1 MAADKA
7 RLHNYTER
15 SESSFRPSALTGFPV
30 SSKRPHGGVAQ
41 LVERFG
47 RIEEA
52 RGSIPLT
59 STQKRKISRGPDGSR
74 AMTFLMAI
82 ALVLGA
88 CGVSSENKAYSG
100 LELDK
105 PRPMPDPIL
114 IDTQGQRFAMRS
126 DTQGSVRLVYF
137 GFTSCPDIC
146 PVHLEQLSNVL
157 ARPGMPPNV
166 KVLFVTVDPET
177 DTPAVIRN
185 FLNHFSVDF
194 IGLTGTKEQLV
205 DVQRQF
211 SALVALT
218 PNDEEGTPN
227 DLGHDGRVFA
237 FAPDGLGRTQ
247 YPHPTRQTT
256 WTRDLPKLAALR

>member
-1 MAADKA
+1 MKSPSQ
-7 RLHNYTER
+7 RPTL
-15 SESSFRPSALTGFPV
+15 SSFAV

-59 STQKRKISRGPDGSR
+59 STPKRKIAQRPSRFG
-74 AMTFLMAI
+74 AATFLMAI
-82 ALVLGA
+82 SLILSA
-88 CGVSSENKAYSG
+88 CGGPSEDKAYSG

-105 PRPMPDPIL
+105 PRLMPDPIL

-157 ARPGMPPNV
+157 ARPGMPPNI

-177 DTPAVIRN
+177 DTPAVIRD
-185 FLNHFSVDF
+185 FLNQFSVDF
-194 IGLTGTKEQLV
+194 IGLTGSEEQIV
-205 DVQRQF
+205 EVQRQF
-211 SALVALT
+211 SALVALA
-218 PNDEEGTPN
+218 PSDEEQTPK

>member
-1 MAADKA
+1 MAADEA
-7 RLHNYTER
+7 LLHNFSER
-15 SESSFRPSALTGFPV
+15 SESLSRPAALTDFPV

-59 STQKRKISRGPDGSR
+59 STPKRKIAQRPSRFG
-74 AMTFLMAI
+74 AATFLMAI
-82 ALVLGA
+82 SLILSA
-88 CGVSSENKAYSG
+88 CGGPSEDKAYSG

-105 PRPMPDPIL
+105 PRLMPDPIL

-157 ARPGMPPNV
+157 ARPGMPPNI

-177 DTPAVIRN
+177 DTPAVIRD
-185 FLNHFSVDF
+185 FLNQFSVDF
-194 IGLTGTKEQLV
+194 IGLTGSEEQIV
-205 DVQRQF
+205 EVQRQF
-211 SALVALT
+211 SALVALA
-218 PNDEEGTPN
+218 PSDEEQTPK

>member
-59 STQKRKISRGPDGSR
+59 STPKRKIAQRPSRFG
-74 AMTFLMAI
+74 AATFLMAI
-82 ALVLGA
+82 SLILSA
-88 CGVSSENKAYSG
+88 CGGSSEDKAYSG

-105 PRPMPDPIL
+105 PRLMPDPIL
-114 IDTQGQRFAMRS
+114 IDTQGQRFAMLS
-126 DTQGSVRLVYF
+126 DTQCSVRLVYF

-157 ARPGMPPNV
+157 ARPGMPPNI

-177 DTPAVIRN
+177 DTPAVIRD
-185 FLNHFSVDF
+185 FLNQFSVDF
-194 IGLTGTKEQLV
+194 IGLTGSEEQIV
-205 DVQRQF
+205 EVQRQF
-211 SALVALT
+211 SALVALA
-218 PNDEEGTPN
+218 PSDEEQTPK

>member
-1 MAADKA
+1 MATDKA
-7 RLHNYTER
+7 LHGNSAEQ
-15 SESSFRPSALTGFPV
+15 SESKYQSSSSNGFHV
-30 SSKRPHGGVAQ
+30 SSKRPYGGVAQ

-59 STQKRKISRGPDGSR
+59 STSGRKVVHFPSLYRV
-74 AMTFLMAI
+74 AAALI
-82 ALVLGA
+82 A
-88 CGVSSENKAYSG
+88 VSLTLASCAASSLEKPYSG
-100 LELDK
+100 LQLDE
-105 PRPMPDPIL
+105 PLPMPDPVL
-114 IDTQGQRFAMRS
+114 VDTAGQRFAMRS
-126 DTQGSVRLVYF
+126 DTQGNVRLVYF

-146 PVHLEQLSNVL
+146 PVHLEQLSDVL

-177 DTPAVIRN
+177 DTPNVIRT
-185 FLNHFSVDF
+185 FLDQFSVDF
-194 IGLTGTKEQLV
+194 IGLTGTKERLV
-205 DVQRQF
+205 EVQRQF
-211 SALVALT
+211 SALVASPST
-218 PNDEEGTPN
+218 DDEGVTN

-256 WTRDLPKLAALR
+256 WTRDLPILAALR

>member
-1 MAADKA
+1 MALDEAPPNSSSN
-7 RLHNYTER
+7 RF
-15 SESSFRPSALTGFPV
+15 ESPSQSSASTRFAV
-30 SSKRPHGGVAQ
+30 SSKRPYGGVAQ

-59 STQKRKISRGPDGSR
+59 STPKRKFAQRPSRFR
-74 AMTFLMAI
+74 AATFLIAI
-82 ALVLGA
+82 SLILSA
-88 CGVSSENKAYSG
+88 CGGSSEDKAYSG

-105 PRPMPDPIL
+105 PRLMPDPIL

-157 ARPGMPPNV
+157 ARPGMPPNI

-177 DTPAVIRN
+177 DTPAVIRD
-185 FLNHFSVDF
+185 FLNQFSVDF
-194 IGLTGTKEQLV
+194 IGLTGSEEQIV
-205 DVQRQF
+205 EVQRQF
-211 SALVALT
+211 SALVALA
-218 PNDEEGTPN
+218 PSDEEETPN

>member
-1 MAADKA
+1 MALDEAPA
-7 RLHNYTER
+7 N
-15 SESSFRPSALTGFPV
+15 SSSAQFESSSQSSVSTRFAV
-30 SSKRPHGGVAQ
+30 SSKRPYGGVAQ

-59 STQKRKISRGPDGSR
+59 STPKRKFAQRPSRFR
-74 AMTFLMAI
+74 AATFLIAI
-82 ALVLGA
+82 SLILSA
-88 CGVSSENKAYSG
+88 CGGSSEDKAYSG

-157 ARPGMPPNV
+157 ARPGMPPNI

-177 DTPAVIRN
+177 DTPAVIRD
-185 FLNHFSVDF
+185 FLNQFSVDF
-194 IGLTGTKEQLV
+194 IGLTGSEEQIEE
-205 DVQRQF
+205 VQRQF
-211 SALVALT
+211 SALVALA
-218 PNDEEGTPN
+218 PSDEEETPN

>member
-1 MAADKA
+1 MAADEA
-7 RLHNYTER
+7 QLHNYSAR
-15 SESSFRPSALTGFPV
+15 SESLSRPSALTGFPV

-59 STQKRKISRGPDGSR
+59 STPKRKIAQRPSRFG
-74 AMTFLMAI
+74 AATLVMAI
-82 ALVLGA
+82 SLILSA
-88 CGVSSENKAYSG
+88 CGGPSEDKAYSG

-105 PRPMPDPIL
+105 PRLMPDPIL

-157 ARPGMPPNV
+157 ARPGMPPNI

-177 DTPAVIRN
+177 DTPAVIRD
-185 FLNHFSVDF
+185 FLNQFSVDF
-194 IGLTGTKEQLV
+194 IGLTGSEEQIV
-205 DVQRQF
+205 EVQRQF
-211 SALVALT
+211 SALVALAAS
-218 PNDEEGTPN
+218 DEEQTPK

>member
-1 MAADKA
+1 MVADEA
-7 RLHNYTER
+7 QLHNYSER
-15 SESSFRPSALTGFPV
+15 SESLSRPSALTGFPV

-59 STQKRKISRGPDGSR
+59 STPKRKFAQRPSRFR
-74 AMTFLMAI
+74 AATFLIAI
-82 ALVLGA
+82 SLILSA
-88 CGVSSENKAYSG
+88 CGGSSEDKAYSG

-157 ARPGMPPNV
+157 ARPGMPPNI
-166 KVLFVTVDPET
+166 KVLFVTCLLYTSPSPRDRTRSRMP
-177 DTPAVIRN
+177 
-185 FLNHFSVDF
+185 S
-194 IGLTGTKEQLV
+194 
-205 DVQRQF
+205 
-211 SALVALT
+211 SA
-218 PNDEEGTPN
+218 
-227 DLGHDGRVFA
+227 
-237 FAPDGLGRTQ
+237 
-247 YPHPTRQTT
+247 
-256 WTRDLPKLAALR
+256 

>member
-7 RLHNYTER
+7 QLHNYTER

-59 STQKRKISRGPDGSR
+59 STSVRKVMSCRY
-74 AMTFLMAI
+74 FLKALLS
-82 ALVLGA
+82 ALVLLLLTSG
-88 CGVSSENKAYSG
+88 CTGSSAERLFSG
-100 LELDK
+100 LEVDQ
-105 PRPMPDPIL
+105 PQPMPNSVL
-114 IDTQGQRFAMRS
+114 TDTEGQPFATRA
-126 DTQGSVRLVYF
+126 DTEGSVRLVYF

-146 PVHLEQLSNVL
+146 PIHLAQLSDVL
-157 ARPGMPPNV
+157 ARPGMPPNI

-177 DTPAVIRN
+177 DTPEVIRD
-185 FLNHFSVDF
+185 FLDQFSAEF
-194 IGLTGTKEQLV
+194 IGLTGTKETLIE
-205 DVQRQF
+205 VQRQF
-211 SALVALT
+211 SALVAS
-218 PNDEEGTPN
+218 PAVDENGEAQ
-227 DLGHDGRVFA
+227 DIGHDGRVFA

-256 WTRDLPKLAALR
+256 WTRDLPILATLR